1 MRSRFACYIV
11 LTSVALLNWVCV
23 QGCTQD
29 TAQERVDIV
38 TTIPSPNKEY
48 LATVYVISGGGAAGY
63 VYKLINMRKREEPF
77 DSKKG
82 IIFLV
87 TRTRALTLTWQDN
100 QHVTVKHSKPDGVY
114 TKANLWDSKIHI
126 SYVEE

>member
-1 MRSRFACYIV
+1 MKMKFARYIV
-11 LTSVALLNWVCV
+11 LTSLAFLNCGCI

-29 TAQERVDIV
+29 RAQEQVDIV

-48 LATVYVISGGGAAGY
+48 LATVYVVSGGGAAGY
-63 VYKLINMRKREEPF
+63 VYKLINLRKQEEPF

-87 TRTRALTLTWQDN
+87 TRTRALDLTWQDN
-100 QHVTVKHSKPDGVY
+100 QHVTVKHSKPGDVY
-114 TKANLWDSKIHI
+114 TKATMWDSKIRI